1 MNLILLGAVIGAFLL
16 NLNVFADSQIDK
28 GRRLYLANCIQCHN
42 KDPNVK
48 GSIGPEMVDAP
59 LEIMISKVMTGKYP
73 EKLPAGFI
81 PKRKTRAMRPIP
93 KLKSDIPAI
102 HAYVQSVKKKK

>member
-1 MNLILLGAVIGAFLL
+1 MKLILLGAVIGAFLL